1 MKVSAQKIIAS
12 KEEGKALAA
21 LAQLTYSTE
30 KHMCIHRHR
39 HGRGFY
45 YSKNGKKVSNKKVLE
60 RIKKLVIPPAWNE
73 VQICIS
79 EKGHLQAAGKDTKDR
94 KVYLY
99 HPLWMELQNQTKFFR
114 MAAFGE
120 KLPKIRRQVE
130 KDLNLRGMPQ
140 RKVLALVIRLMEETH
155 IRIGNPEYA
164 SENGSFGLTTL
175 RSRHLESSKN
185 KITFEFIG
193 KKGKQQRV
201 DITDKKLVKLVNRC
215 EEIPGWE
222 VFKYFDDTHDKQ
234 TIDSGM
240 VNNYIREI
248 AGENFSAKDFRT
260 WSGSILFFEHLLKLG
275 PAENEKLNRKNINEA
290 VEVAA
295 EALGNTKSVCENY
308 YIHPEIIRK
317 YETGELKQEFQ
328 KVAKTRDNK
337 YMSKTE
343 KVLLAIYR
351 DFEIKLEK
359 TKA

>member
-1 MKVSAQKIIAS
+1 MAA
-12 KEEGKALAA
+12 KENGKAIAA
-21 LAQLTYSTE
+21 LAKLTYSTQ

-39 HGRGFY
+39 HGMGFY
-45 YSKNGKKVSNKKVLE
+45 YTKNGKKINNKKELE

-73 VQICIS
+73 VQICLS
-79 EKGHLQAAGKDTKDR
+79 EKGHLQATGKDTRNR

-130 KDLNLRGMPQ
+130 KDLNQKGLPQ
-140 RKVLALVIRLMEETH
+140 RKVLALVIRLMEKTH

-164 SENGSFGLTTL
+164 NENGSFGLTTL

-222 VFKYFDDTHDKQ
+222 VFKYYDDDHEKR

-240 VNNYIREI
+240 VNSYIREI

-260 WSGSILFFEHLLKLG
+260 WSGTLLFFEFLLKLG
-275 PAENEKLNRKNINEA
+275 PAGNEKSNRKNIIEA
-290 VEVAA
+290 VENAA

-317 YETGELKQEFQ
+317 YESGELEHEFEQ
-328 KVAKTRDNK
+328 VPKTRNNK
-337 YMSKTE
+337 YLSKTE
-343 KVLLAIYR
+343 KVLLKVFQ
-351 DFEIKLEK
+351 DFEIKLEEE